1 MYSVIL
7 TELGISVFN
16 DGQVDKAFAF
26 SNPVKEYLAIKSKE
40 AKLNELI
47 NYLAKIQ
54 RGVSVSDESLLAIL
68 KKFSIDCHIMNLE
81 ELEKVQ
87 TTKPQIIVDSGF
99 ASNLQDTLGKLRE
112 FALGFSSSKVT
123 EVSQSPDLHII
134 QAINSLDE
142 IDKIANGLSSRLRE
156 WYGLHFP
163 ELDNM
168 IDSINGYAQIVMAGK
183 RESLSKQVFE
193 EAGFPESKVEMLSL
207 ILSKSRGGDIS
218 DINLTIVQ
226 SIAKQI
232 LDFHELRKK
241 LEEHVESEMVEIAPN
256 LSAILGSA
264 VGARIL
270 GRAGSLKK
278 MASMPASTIQVL
290 GAEKALFR
298 ALKTGSQPPKHGLL
312 FQHAMVHAAP
322 RWQRGKIARAVAAKA
337 VIAARVDVYGE
348 GLNQTLLDKLNIR
361 VDEIGKKYENPTEK
375 DIRKPQQFKQD
386 EGNFGVE
393 EKVVEE
399 KVVEEKV
406 VEEKVVEEKV
416 VEEKVV
422 EEKVVEEKVVDLMK
436 EEEKVVEEKVV
447 DLMKEEE
454 KVEIETK
461 DPVMV
466 IEEKVEIETKDPVMV
481 IEEKVEIETKDPV
494 MVIEEKV
501 EIETKDPV
509 MVIEEKVEIETKDPV
524 MVIEEKVE
532 IETKDPVMVIEEKVE
547 IETKDPVMGIEEKV
561 QTQIEREK
569 SLEEDNQSYFWI
581 KSEGEQKI
589 STENLVPGNQVYKE
603 KLIIKKGIEYRLWDP
618 FRSKLAAS
626 IMNRLENFPFKNK
639 TKVLYLGAST
649 GTTVSHISDIVGPG
663 GLVFAVEHAS
673 RVARDFLDRVATH
686 RPNIMPIL
694 QDARKPKEY
703 FSVFGKVDVVYV
715 DIAQPDQ
722 TQIAIDNCDM
732 FLKKDGFFF
741 LVIKTRSIDVNKS
754 TKKNCPRRNRKIK
767 RKI

>member
-7 TELGISVFN
+7 TELGISIFN
-16 DGQVDKAFAF
+16 DGQIDKAFSF
-26 SNPVKEYLAIKSKE
+26 SNPVKEYLAVKNKE

-54 RGVSVSDESLLAIL
+54 RGVSVSDESLLSIL
-68 KKFSIDCHIMNLE
+68 KKFSIDCHIMNSG
-81 ELEKVQ
+81 ELEKIQ
-87 TTKPQIIVDSGF
+87 STKPQIIVDSGF

-218 DINLTIVQ
+218 DINLAIVQ

-241 LEEHVESEMVEIAPN
+241 LEEHVESEMHEIAPN

-375 DIRKPQQFKQD
+375 DIRKPQQFRQD
-386 EGNFGVE
+386 EGNFGGRRE
-393 EKVVEE
+393 GGRREGGRREGGRRE
-399 KVVEEKV
+399 GGRREGGRREGGRR
-406 VEEKVVEEKV
+406 EGGRREGGRREGGRREGGRR
-416 VEEKVV
+416 EGGRREGGRF
-422 EEKVVEEKVVDLMK
+422 D
-436 EEEKVVEEKVV
+436 
-447 DLMKEEE
+447 
-454 KVEIETK
+454 
-461 DPVMV
+461 
-466 IEEKVEIETKDPVMV
+466 
-481 IEEKVEIETKDPV
+481 
-494 MVIEEKV
+494 
-501 EIETKDPV
+501 
-509 MVIEEKVEIETKDPV
+509 
-524 MVIEEKVE
+524 
-532 IETKDPVMVIEEKVE
+532 
-547 IETKDPVMGIEEKV
+547 
-561 QTQIEREK
+561 ERRRE
-569 SLEEDNQSYFWI
+569 SGDRNERSNFDERRRESGRFDERRREGGDRNERSNFDERRREG
-581 KSEGEQKI
+581 SE
-589 STENLVPGNQVYKE
+589 S
-603 KLIIKKGIEYRLWDP
+603 
-618 FRSKLAAS
+618 
-626 IMNRLENFPFKNK
+626 
-639 TKVLYLGAST
+639 
-649 GTTVSHISDIVGPG
+649 
-663 GLVFAVEHAS
+663 
-673 RVARDFLDRVATH
+673 
-686 RPNIMPIL
+686 
-694 QDARKPKEY
+694 
-703 FSVFGKVDVVYV
+703 
-715 DIAQPDQ
+715 
-722 TQIAIDNCDM
+722 
-732 FLKKDGFFF
+732 
-741 LVIKTRSIDVNKS
+741 
-754 TKKNCPRRNRKIK
+754 NRK
-767 RKI
+767 RKKFGRR

>member
-16 DGQVDKAFAF
+16 DGQVDESFPF
-26 SNPVKEYLAIKSKE
+26 SNPVKEYLAIKNKE

-68 KKFSIDCHIMNLE
+68 KKFSIDCHIMDLE

-87 TTKPQIIVDSGF
+87 STKPQIIVDSGF

-218 DINLTIVQ
+218 DINLSIVQ

-232 LDFHELRKK
+232 LDFYELRKK
-241 LEEHVESEMVEIAPN
+241 LEEHVESEMQEIAPN
-256 LSAILGSA
+256 LSAILGTA

-270 GRAGSLKK
+270 GRAGSLKR
-278 MASMPASTIQVL
+278 MASLPASTIQVL

-298 ALKTGSQPPKHGLL
+298 SLKTGSQPPKHGLL

-348 GLNQTLLDKLNIR
+348 GLNQTLLEKLNIR

-375 DIRKPQQFKQD
+375 DIRKPQQFSRGD
-386 EGNFGVE
+386 GNFGGRRE
-393 EKVVEE
+393 GGRREGGRREGGRFDDRRRE
-399 KVVEEKV
+399 GGRREGGRFDDRRREGG
-406 VEEKVVEEKV
+406 
-416 VEEKVV
+416 
-422 EEKVVEEKVVDLMK
+422 DRN
-436 EEEKVVEEKVV
+436 
-447 DLMKEEE
+447 
-454 KVEIETK
+454 
-461 DPVMV
+461 
-466 IEEKVEIETKDPVMV
+466 
-481 IEEKVEIETKDPV
+481 
-494 MVIEEKV
+494 
-501 EIETKDPV
+501 
-509 MVIEEKVEIETKDPV
+509 
-524 MVIEEKVE
+524 
-532 IETKDPVMVIEEKVE
+532 
-547 IETKDPVMGIEEKV
+547 
-561 QTQIEREK
+561 ER
-569 SLEEDNQSYFWI
+569 SSYGNRR
-581 KSEGEQKI
+581 EGGRFDDRRRE
-589 STENLVPGNQVYKE
+589 G
-603 KLIIKKGIEYRLWDP
+603 
-618 FRSKLAAS
+618 
-626 IMNRLENFPFKNK
+626 
-639 TKVLYLGAST
+639 
-649 GTTVSHISDIVGPG
+649 SD
-663 GLVFAVEHAS
+663 S
-673 RVARDFLDRVATH
+673 
-686 RPNIMPIL
+686 
-694 QDARKPKEY
+694 
-703 FSVFGKVDVVYV
+703 
-715 DIAQPDQ
+715 
-722 TQIAIDNCDM
+722 
-732 FLKKDGFFF
+732 
-741 LVIKTRSIDVNKS
+741 
-754 TKKNCPRRNRKIK
+754 NRK
-767 RKI
+767 RKKFGRR